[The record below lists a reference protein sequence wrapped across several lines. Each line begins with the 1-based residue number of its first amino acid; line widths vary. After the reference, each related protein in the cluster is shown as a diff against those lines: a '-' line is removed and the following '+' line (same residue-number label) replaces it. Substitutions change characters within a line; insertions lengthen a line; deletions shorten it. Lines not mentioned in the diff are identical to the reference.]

1 MTPRT
6 EICQIPLSIG
16 FPRQE
21 YWCGLLFPFFSRGY
35 SGPRDWNCIPC
46 IGRQI
51 LYHWAT
57 REAQCKYLSPNLLES
72 KSISIFWT
80 TKSFQVA
87 QLVKNRSTHSGA
99 EGNSVWSSGQEDPLE
114 MATHSSI
121 LAETIPRS
129 LTGYRP
135 WGWVGHD
142 WACKWKKKKKKTSI
156 FCINLPGQL

>member
-6 EICQIPLSIG
+6 ETCQIPLSIG

-87 QLVKNRSTHSGA
+87 QVVKNCSTHSGA
-99 EGNSVWSSGQEDPLE
+99 EGDSVWSSGQEDPLE
-114 MATHSSI
+114 TEPNPVFLPRQFQEAWQATVHG
-121 LAETIPRS
+121 AESDMTEHAS
-129 LTGYRP
+129 E
-135 WGWVGHD
+135 
-142 WACKWKKKKKKTSI
+142 KKKKKD
-156 FCINLPGQL
+156 FNFLY